1 MVLWMGFTLPLK
13 DKDEVSGR
21 DKRSI
26 HVWRR
31 KKRGKKKKKR
41 KEKKETC
48 IWMKPNKIM
57 GKIK

>member
-13 DKDEVSGR
+13 EKDEVSGR

-31 KKRGKKKKKR
+31 KKRGKKKRKKEKKR
-41 KEKKETC
+41 KERNVYLDEKK
-48 IWMKPNKIM
+48 
-57 GKIK
+57 

>member
-1 MVLWMGFTLPLK
+1 MCGVVYKMSFEWF
-13 DKDEVSGR
+13 EVGEKQR
-21 DKRSI
+21 
-26 HVWRR
+26 V
-31 KKRGKKKKKR
+31 KKKKKKK